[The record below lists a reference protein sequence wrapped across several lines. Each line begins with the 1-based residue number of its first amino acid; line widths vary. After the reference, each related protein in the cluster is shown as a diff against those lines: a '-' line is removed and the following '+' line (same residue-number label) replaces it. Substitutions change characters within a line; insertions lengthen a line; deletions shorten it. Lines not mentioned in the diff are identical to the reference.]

1 MTYLSHTNEG
11 DLNNF
16 GCSEGSGNIDL
27 ESVLFGVLETQ
38 FTILFIRS
46 KEVRKTGE
54 DRVNMGNQGA
64 PQNDNDND

>member
-16 GCSEGSGNIDL
+16 SCSEESGNINL

-46 KEVRKTGE
+46 KEVGKTGE
-54 DRVNMGNQGA
+54 DRVNVDDQGA
-64 PQNDNDND
+64 SQNDNDSD